1 MKKDARDLL
10 GGPKVNTAFQCRGCG
25 FNPWLGLGLGLGGT
39 KIPHPTAKKIN
50 KYKVKFKR
58 MLNYSHKT
66 SRALSGL
73 QVRDPEALL
82 ISPLSSKFTSSRW
95 CDR

>member
-1 MKKDARDLL
+1 M
-10 GGPKVNTAFQCRGCG
+10 
-25 FNPWLGLGLGLGGT
+25 
-39 KIPHPTAKKIN
+39 PHDTAKKIN

-73 QVRDPEALL
+73 QVRGPEALL
-82 ISPLSSKFTSSRW
+82 ISLLSSKFTCS
-95 CDR
+95 